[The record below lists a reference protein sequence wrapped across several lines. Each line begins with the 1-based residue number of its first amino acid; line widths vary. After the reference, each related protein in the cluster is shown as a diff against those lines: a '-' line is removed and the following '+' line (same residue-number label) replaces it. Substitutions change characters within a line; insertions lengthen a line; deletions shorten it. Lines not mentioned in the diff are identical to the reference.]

1 MNLGVQYLLEILFPS
16 LYRCAQ
22 GKIDNTEPQKTTR
35 GPSEGGALT
44 CYFMH
49 FLFCFFPISI
59 RCCSQLVNY
68 RITHCSVFGLCHMQG
83 LVVLLP
89 EVPPR
94 VLRECRLRLKE
105 DDPPKEAFEACM
117 RVVHSYLSGEPF
129 EEYQESPYFSRF
141 LQWKWL
147 ERYVLT

>member
-1 MNLGVQYLLEILFPS
+1 MAVVSCAAVNLGVQYLLEILFPS

-117 RVVHSYLSGEPF
+117 R
-129 EEYQESPYFSRF
+129 
-141 LQWKWL
+141 
-147 ERYVLT
+147 